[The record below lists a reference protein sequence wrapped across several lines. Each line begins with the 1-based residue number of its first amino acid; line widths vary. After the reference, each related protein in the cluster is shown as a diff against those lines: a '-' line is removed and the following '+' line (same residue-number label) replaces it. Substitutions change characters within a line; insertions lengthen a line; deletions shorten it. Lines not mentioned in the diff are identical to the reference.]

1 MENVAHL
8 TIGIKF
14 SVSFMRNIVF
24 IKRFLTSTTL
34 TSQIANLKMQTYL
47 IFQDLYGLKVSVILS
62 KF

>member
-24 IKRFLTSTTL
+24 IKSFLTSTTL
-34 TSQIANLKMQTYL
+34 TNQIEKCVL
-47 IFQDLYGLKVSVILS
+47 F